1 MKYEFYKNNNKN
13 IIIEFTLTDLLD
25 QYSQYLETI
34 SSPENLDNINHMWS
48 FFSTIGTWTFS
59 IVDVE
64 SKFLKVYLKS
74 IENNNTL
81 TTITQTATA

>member
-1 MKYEFYKNNNKN
+1 
-13 IIIEFTLTDLLD
+13 
-25 QYSQYLETI
+25 
-34 SSPENLDNINHMWS
+34 MWS